1 MPKTQLKVAI
11 PVLIFLLLLA
21 ACQSATSQLSQSP
34 EIQSPGKTSP
44 PAAETS
50 SGETQPESQR
60 LTLTLAIG
68 GESSDGYDPTL
79 GWGRYGSPLFQST
92 LLRRDSDLN
101 IVNDLATSYSVS
113 QDGLV
118 WTVDIRPDV
127 RFSNG
132 QPLTASDVAF
142 TYNQAARSAG
152 LTDLSILDRALAVD
166 EDTVEFHLKQ
176 PASTFVNRLISLG
189 IVPEHA
195 YGEGY
200 ARNPI
205 GSGPYQLVQWDE
217 GQQLIVEPNPHYYG
231 EKPQFERVVFLFT
244 SEDAGFAAAKAGQVQ
259 IVSVPPALGKQTI
272 PGMRLLAVQSIDN
285 RGMMFPF
292 VPDTG
297 EKTEKGHPIGNNV
310 TADLALRRAI
320 NYAIDRKTLVEGILE
335 GFGAPAYGPADFV
348 PWSEPESA
356 IQDAD
361 PQTAQQILQEGGWQD
376 SNGDGILEK
385 GDLQASFTLVYPAS
399 DSTRQ
404 SLALAVAN
412 MVKAIGVQIELR
424 GASWDEIETLMHSNA
439 VLFGWGSHDQTE
451 MYNLYHSSM
460 RGSGFYN
467 AGFYANEQ
475 VDTYLDLAMGAP
487 SEEEALVY
495 WRAAQWDKK
504 GVGFSTK
511 ADAAWA
517 WLVNL
522 QHVYFVSDCLDVGK
536 QQIQPH
542 GHGWPITFNI
552 SEWKWVCR

>member
-1 MPKTQLKVAI
+1 MPKNLFKAAMISLFFVF
-11 PVLIFLLLLA
+11 LIA
-21 ACQSATSQLSQSP
+21 GCQS
-34 EIQSPGKTSP
+34 TSP
-44 PAAETS
+44 SSSLPIETPSSSQALPTAEQTD
-50 SGETQPESQR
+50 SGAHQPESHSR
-60 LTLTLAIG
+60 TLTLAIG

-92 LLRRDSDLN
+92 LLRRNAELN
-101 IVNDLATSYSVS
+101 IVNDLATNYTVS
-113 QDGLV
+113 EDRLV
-118 WTVDIRPDV
+118 WTVDIRTDV
-127 RFSNG
+127 KFSDG
-132 QPLTASDVAF
+132 QPLTTQDVAF
-142 TYNQAARSAG
+142 TYNQAAKSGG
-152 LTDLSILDRALAVD
+152 LADLSILDQAVVID
-166 EDTVEFHLKQ
+166 EDTVELRLKQ

-189 IVPEHA
+189 IVPQHA

-200 ARNPI
+200 ARRPI

-217 GQQLIVEPNPHYYG
+217 GQQLIVEPNPYYYG
-231 EKPQFERVVFLFT
+231 EKPQFDRIVFLFT

-259 IVSVPPALGKQTI
+259 VVSVPAALGKQTI
-272 PGMRLLAVQSIDN
+272 AGMRVLPVQSIDN
-285 RGMMFPF
+285 RGILFPF

-297 EKTEKGHPIGNNV
+297 EKTEKGYPIGNNV
-310 TADLALRRAI
+310 TSDLAIRRAI
-320 NYAIDRKTLVEGILE
+320 NYAIDRKALVEGVLE

-348 PWSEPESA
+348 PWWEPESA

-361 PQTAQQILQEGGWQD
+361 PQTAQQILSEAGWLD
-376 SNGDGILEK
+376 ANNDGILEK

-404 SLALAVAN
+404 SLALAVAD
-412 MVKAIGVQIELR
+412 MVKPIGIQVELR

-460 RGSGFYN
+460 RGNGWYN
-467 AGFYANEQ
+467 TGFYANEQ
-475 VDTYLDLAMGAP
+475 VDNYLDLAMGAP
-487 SEEEALVY
+487 TEEEALVY
-495 WRAAQWDKK
+495 WRAAQWDRK
-504 GVGFSTK
+504 GVGFTTK
-511 ADAAWA
+511 GDAAWA

-552 SEWKWVCR
+552 SEWKWVCK

>member
-1 MPKTQLKVAI
+1 MPKTYLKLAI
-11 PVLIFLLLLA
+11 LALTFLLLLA
-21 ACQSATSQLSQSP
+21 ACQSANPSPSQPLQTQSLSQAL
-34 EIQSPGKTSP
+34 P
-44 PAAETS
+44 PTAETVADKP
-50 SGETQPESQR
+50 QPESQGR
-60 LTLTLAIG
+60 TLTLAIG

-92 LLRRDSDLN
+92 LLRRDADLN
-101 IVNDLATSYSVS
+101 IVNDLATGYSVS
-113 QDGLV
+113 EDGLV
-118 WTVDIRPDV
+118 WTVDIRTDV
-127 RFSNG
+127 RFSDG
-132 QPLTASDVAF
+132 QPLTARDVAF

-152 LTDLSILDRALAVD
+152 LTDLSILDQALAVD
-166 EDTVEFHLKQ
+166 EDTVELRLNQ
-176 PASTFVNRLISLG
+176 TASTFVHRLISLG
-189 IVPEHA
+189 IIPEHA

-200 ARNPI
+200 ARKPI

-217 GQQLIVEPNPHYYG
+217 GQQLIVEPNPYYYG

-244 SEDAGFAAAKAGQVQ
+244 SEDAGFAAAKADQVQ

-272 PGMRLLAVQSIDN
+272 AGMHLLAVQSIDN
-285 RGMMFPF
+285 RGIMFPF

-297 EKTEKGHPIGNNV
+297 EKTEKGYPIGNNV

-320 NYAIDRKTLVEGILE
+320 NYVIDREALVEGILE

-348 PWSEPESA
+348 PWWEPESA

-361 PQTAQQILQEGGWQD
+361 PQTAQQILKEGGWQD
-376 SNGDGILEK
+376 TNGDGILEK
-385 GDLQASFTLVYPAS
+385 GGLQAIFTLVYPAS

-404 SLALAVAN
+404 SLALAVAD
-412 MVKAIGVQIELR
+412 MVKAIGIQIELR

-439 VLFGWGSHDQTE
+439 ILFGWGSHDQTE

-460 RGSGFYN
+460 RGNGWYN
-467 AGFYANEQ
+467 TGFYANEQ

-504 GVGFSTK
+504 GVGFSAK
-511 ADAAWA
+511 GDAAWA

-552 SEWKWVCR
+552 SEWKWICN